1 MPSFA
6 SRIPLRFALVA
17 IAMLA
22 ACDSGNSPTAPLA
35 TRGEPSTA
43 SLASTGGAERVV
55 EESLYDLS
63 DSFTEID
70 CQNGQVSELV
80 DLEGQLF
87 ERFTLLYNP
96 SGAIHLTY
104 HTMPV
109 GLQGVGTV
117 SGEEYRVKEQ
127 DQGAYT
133 QTLMGAG
140 GTYRQTVRL
149 VGRTSHRSFSIVVKG
164 HYTMNANGEIAVE
177 REKATFA
184 CDA

>member
-43 SLASTGGAERVV
+43 SLASSGGAERVV

-127 DQGAYT
+127 ESGVYNQN
-133 QTLMGAG
+133 QMGATG
-140 GTYRQTVRL
+140 SYRQIMKLVSSSSHSKYSL
-149 VGRTSHRSFSIVVKG
+149 VGGG
-164 HYTMNANGEIAVE
+164 HYTINANGEISVE
-177 REKATFA
+177 RDKLVLKCEE
-184 CDA
+184 